1 MLKLSI
7 LFRKDDTEIYIA
19 PLQFFSSVYFVLHG
33 SNSNVE
39 VIVELG
45 TTVDLVWKSN
55 SKDFKILM
63 NSQRWLMNH
72 ALKQD
77 DEKIYENPKYE
88 NTNIES
94 RKKL

>member
-1 MLKLSI
+1 
-7 LFRKDDTEIYIA
+7 
-19 PLQFFSSVYFVLHG
+19 
-33 SNSNVE
+33 
-39 VIVELG
+39 
-45 TTVDLVWKSN
+45 
-55 SKDFKILM
+55 M